1 MSDVRGLADEYW
13 SYYRGTEQ
21 LWNVDR
27 GDVEQI
33 EHWEDLSAS
42 GVADRIARLTAFAQQ
57 AEKLYTKGLDDQQ
70 LTLLGALTFS
80 ARATAAGLPY
90 TRDLGLV
97 AGSFP
102 FSAWLTVLVPGYTL
116 VTRQHAQGYV
126 NKLRALPG
134 FVDGWISGLREG
146 LAVGRVATARGVST
160 AVAAYDALLATDLA
174 GDPLTSQ
181 SPPIEASHR
190 EIVVWRADI
199 LDAIEYVVR
208 PSLVR
213 LRDVLRDEVLG
224 VARSDTQAGLCHLP
238 DGEEGY
244 AALLWSATS
253 TDLTAANVHQI
264 GLDQLERLDDEYA
277 NLGHAVL
284 GVGDP
289 VQVREQ
295 LRSDGSLR
303 YTSADEIVR
312 DATAVLARAEAEA
325 PRWFSRV
332 PQARCTATAVTSG
345 PMAFYTGPSPD
356 GARGGTFF
364 FNTANPAA
372 WGRYQLESVS
382 FHESVPGHHFQIALA
397 NELDL
402 HPIVGELEVM
412 SYSEGWGLY
421 AERLADEMSLYSSPL
436 QRMGMLSADS
446 IRAARLVA
454 DTGLHA
460 MGWTR
465 EQAVEFVLGHTTQ
478 DRQNSETEVDRYIGN
493 PGQVTSYM
501 IGRLEIERLR
511 RHAAASL
518 GERFSLRRFH
528 DVVLGQGM
536 TPFDVLTRT
545 VDNWI
550 AGSAPQRS

>member
-1 MSDVRGLADEYW
+1 MSDVWDLADDYW
-13 SYYRGTEQ
+13 DYYRGTEQ

-33 EHWEDLSAS
+33 EHWEDLSAT
-42 GVADRIARLTAFAQQ
+42 GVADRIARLSAFAQQ
-57 AEKLYTKGLDDQQ
+57 AETLQRKDLDDKQ
-70 LTLLGALTFS
+70 LTVLGALGFS

-90 TRDLGLV
+90 TRDLSLV

-102 FSAWLTVLVPGYTL
+102 FSAWLSVLVPGYTL
-116 VTRQHAQGYV
+116 VTRQHGQGYV
-126 NKLRALPG
+126 TKLRALPG

-146 LAVGRVATARGVST
+146 LAVGRVATARGVSN
-160 AVAAYDALLATDLA
+160 ALAAYDVLLATEVAD
-174 GDPLTSQ
+174 DPLTSQ
-181 SPPIEASHR
+181 SPPIEASPE
-190 EIVVWRADI
+190 EIDVWRAEV
-199 LDAIEYVVR
+199 LDAIRDAVR
-208 PSLVR
+208 PALARV
-213 LRDVLRDEVLG
+213 RDVLRDEVLG
-224 VARSDTQAGLCHLP
+224 VARSDAHAGVCILP
-238 DGEEGY
+238 GGEEGY
-244 AALLWSATS
+244 AALLWSSTS
-253 TDLTAANVHQI
+253 TDLTAATVHQI

-277 NLGHAVL
+277 NLGRAVL

-303 YTSADEIVR
+303 YASADEIVR

-332 PQARCTATAVTSG
+332 PRATCTATAVTSG

-356 GARGGTFF
+356 GVRGGRFF

-372 WGRYQLESVS
+372 WGRYQLESVT
-382 FHESVPGHHFQIALA
+382 FHESVPGHHFQVALA

-436 QRMGMLSADS
+436 HRMGMLSADS

-465 EQAVEFVLGHTTQ
+465 EQAVEFVLGHTAQ
-478 DRQNSETEVDRYIGN
+478 DRENCEIEVDRYIGN
-493 PGQVTSYM
+493 PGQATSYM

-511 RHAAASL
+511 RHAAARL
-518 GERFSLRRFH
+518 GERFSLQGFH

-536 TPFDVLTRT
+536 TPFDVLAQT

-550 AGSAPQRS
+550 ASSPAR